1 MAIVTELIADQFGM
15 LVAKHSERIQL
26 RQNGQVV
33 VQAPLLHL
41 EHVIVA
47 GRGVSISAD
56 ALEACVERG
65 IPVHF
70 LGQRGEP
77 YAALYSAGLTGT
89 VIARREQMLAF
100 CDARGVH
107 LARAFAAGKIGNQA
121 STLKYYARHRRD
133 TYPDTAAELERLA
146 GEVQDVLAWLDNLT
160 GDTLDD
166 VRGTLLAAE
175 GHAARLYWAGARLVV
190 PPDYGWEGR
199 TGRGAADPINA
210 LLNYGY
216 GILYQQVQR
225 AIVLAGLDPYA
236 GFIHTDR
243 PGKPSLV
250 LDLTEE
256 FRQAAVDRVVVG
268 LAARGF
274 KVSLDEDG
282 LIASDT
288 RRTFAEHILRHLESQ
303 VRYQGKRFPLRAVI
317 QMQAR
322 GIAAYLRGDNSTYQP
337 YAAGW

>member
-15 LVAKHSERIQL
+15 IITKHSERIQL
-26 RQNGQVV
+26 RQNGDVV
-33 VQAPLLHL
+33 AQAPLLHL
-41 EHVIVA
+41 EQVIVA
-47 GRGVSISAD
+47 GRGISISAD
-56 ALEACVERG
+56 ALQACVERG

-70 LGQRGEP
+70 LSSRGEP
-77 YAALYSAGLTGT
+77 YAAIYASGLSGT

-107 LARAFAAGKIGNQA
+107 LALGFAAGKIGNQA
-121 STLKYYARHRRD
+121 STLKYYAKNRRESD
-133 TYPDTAAELERLA
+133 PGAAAEMDQLA
-146 GEVQDVLAWLDNLT
+146 SEIQGMLRDLDGLT
-160 GDTLDD
+160 GETPDE
-166 VRGTLLAAE
+166 VRGSLLALE
-175 GHAARLYWAGARLVV
+175 GNAARLYWAGARLAV
-190 PPDYGWEGR
+190 PADYGWDGR
-199 TGRGAADPINA
+199 TGRGATDPINA

-256 FRQAAVDRVVVG
+256 FRQVAVDRVVIG

-274 KVSLDEDG
+274 RVEQEEDG
-282 LIASDT
+282 LMTLDT
-288 RRTFAEHILRHLESQ
+288 RRAFAEHVLGHLESQ
-303 VRYQGKRFPLRAVI
+303 TRYQGKRFPLRAVI

-322 GIAAYLRGDNSTYQP
+322 AVAAYLRGDSAEYQP
-337 YAAGW
+337 FAAGW

>member
-1 MAIVTELIADQFGM
+1 MAIVSELIADQFGM
-15 LVAKHSERIQL
+15 IITKHSERIQI
-26 RQNGQVV
+26 RQNGEVV
-33 VQAPLLHL
+33 AQAPLLHL

-47 GRGVSISAD
+47 GRGISISAD

-70 LGQRGEP
+70 LSQRGEP
-77 YAALYSAGLTGT
+77 YAAVYAAGLSGT

-100 CDARGVH
+100 CDARGIH
-107 LARAFAAGKIGNQA
+107 LGREFARGKIANQA
-121 STLKYYARHRRD
+121 STLKYFAKNRRE
-133 TYPDTAAELERLA
+133 TYPEIAKQLEELA
-146 GEVQDVLAWLDNLT
+146 IEVQSIGDRLDRLE
-160 GDTLDD
+160 GEGLDE
-166 VRGTLLAAE
+166 VRGELLAAE
-175 GHAARLYWAGARLVV
+175 GHAARLYWAGARLIT
-190 PPDYGWEGR
+190 PDEYGWEGR
-199 TGRGAADPINA
+199 TGRGAVDPINA

-256 FRQAAVDRVVVG
+256 FRAVSVDRVVFG

-274 KVSLDEDG
+274 KVIQEQDG
-282 LIASDT
+282 TMALET
-288 RRTFAEHILRHLESQ
+288 RRAFAGHVLEHLESG

-322 GIAAYLRGDNSTYQP
+322 GIAAYLRGDSPAYQP
-337 YAAGW
+337 FTAGW